1 MNGLLLLKA
10 AHVLSAAIIFGSG
23 LGIAFFTWF
32 GYRGAMRGG
41 TLEALRSTLK
51 LTVIADACLTAPAV
65 AFQAASGVALMSAQ
79 GWPFLSAW
87 SIAVWSLFFVAGA
100 CWLPVLVIQA
110 RLARAAREA
119 ASVASLPPGFHR
131 MFRWWFA
138 LGVIAF
144 ACVIAI
150 YWLMVA
156 KPLAMTGAESL
167 RTISLSDIVS
177 LSRSRPCAFS
187 RPRRL
192 PDGPAKKA

>member
-10 AHVLSAAIIFGSG
+10 AHVLSAAVIFGTG

-32 GYRGAMRGG
+32 GYRRAMRGG
-41 TLEALRSTLK
+41 AVEALRSTLR

-65 AFQAASGVALMSAQ
+65 AFQAASGAILMNAH
-79 GWPFLSAW
+79 GWPLSSAW
-87 SIAVWSLFFVAGA
+87 SIAVWSLFVLAGA

-110 RLARAAREA
+110 RLARAARQA
-119 ASVASLPPGFHR
+119 PSVAALGPGFHR
-131 MFRWWFA
+131 MFRWWLA

-156 KPLAMTGAESL
+156 KPL
-167 RTISLSDIVS
+167 ILSGS
-177 LSRSRPCAFS
+177 
-187 RPRRL
+187 
-192 PDGPAKKA
+192 

>member
-10 AHVLSAAIIFGSG
+10 AHVLSAAIVFGTG

-32 GYRGAMRGG
+32 GYRSAMRGG
-41 TLEALRSTLK
+41 ALQALRSTLG

-65 AFQAASGVALMSAQ
+65 AFQAVSGVILMNAY
-79 GWPFLSAW
+79 GWPLLSAW
-87 SIAVWSLFFVAGA
+87 SIAVWSLFLIAGA
-100 CWLPVLVIQA
+100 CWIPVVVIQA
-110 RLARAAREA
+110 RLARASRDA
-119 ASVASLPPGFHR
+119 ASVAALGPGFHR

-156 KPLAMTGAESL
+156 KPLPLTG
-167 RTISLSDIVS
+167 
-177 LSRSRPCAFS
+177 
-187 RPRRL
+187 
-192 PDGPAKKA
+192 